1 VPGSASNIELK
12 TGSTEVVTLTVLVKD
27 AGNAAVANAPVQFSA
42 TGGVLSA
49 ATATTDATGVARVT
63 LSAGDDLTNK
73 LLTVTTKVGTLAPVT
88 SSINL
93 IGTALSIGGP
103 SGTVAGRATNYVITL
118 KDAAGNPL
126 PNKPITV
133 SASGATVTPAS
144 GTTGSTGQLNI
155 SLQPNSG
162 VATAQLNVAALG
174 ASASY
179 PVSVSNAQLQFT
191 SPAADATVATTSEGC
206 QPVVFVG
213 SSTSPTANFGVSRG
227 KLYSNPSCT
236 TELSASQTVN
246 LTPSG
251 ATASTTLYAA
261 STAPGTAIIT
271 ATSGGGSTS
280 LNLRYVA
287 TVPASLVTQASPSVV
302 APGAGVTVQ
311 AIVKDVAG
319 NPVEGKTVF
328 FSVPTGNGSV
338 SPVSATTDA
347 TGTAISSFTA
357 GSAPSAQNGVTVKS
371 TVAGLAETAAQ
382 STALTISST
391 AISIAMGS
399 DGAITTVGPSSS
411 YQVRYTATLSDSSG
425 APLANQKITFSRL
438 YTKYY
443 KGSYRKLASA
453 VTTETGW
460 QKQSNATCIAEDT
473 NGDGTLNS
481 GEHDQNTNNLIE
493 PNGDARLSSASGA
506 PASGSQTTLTTD
518 ADGSATVYVSYL
530 QSYASWVE
538 IKLQASTGMVSGP
551 NSVTSRVFT
560 LPAPSAVLQDTE
572 NTPPFVTSPFGVVSE
587 CSNPG

>member
-1 VPGSASNIELK
+1 MK

-162 VATAQLNVAALG
+162 VAT
-174 ASASY
+174 
-179 PVSVSNAQLQFT
+179 
-191 SPAADATVATTSEGC
+191 TSEGC

-328 FSVPTGNGSV
+328 FRFRPAMARYRRSVRRPTPPARPSARSRRAAHPARKTALPSKAL
-338 SPVSATTDA
+338 SPVSRR
-347 TGTAISSFTA
+347 
-357 GSAPSAQNGVTVKS
+357 
-371 TVAGLAETAAQ
+371 L
-382 STALTISST
+382 L
-391 AISIAMGS
+391 
-399 DGAITTVGPSSS
+399 
-411 YQVRYTATLSDSSG
+411 R
-425 APLANQKITFSRL
+425 SR
-438 YTKYY
+438 
-443 KGSYRKLASA
+443 R
-453 VTTETGW
+453 
-460 QKQSNATCIAEDT
+460 
-473 NGDGTLNS
+473 
-481 GEHDQNTNNLIE
+481 
-493 PNGDARLSSASGA
+493 R
-506 PASGSQTTLTTD
+506 
-518 ADGSATVYVSYL
+518 
-530 QSYASWVE
+530 
-538 IKLQASTGMVSGP
+538 
-551 NSVTSRVFT
+551 
-560 LPAPSAVLQDTE
+560 
-572 NTPPFVTSPFGVVSE
+572 
-587 CSNPG
+587 